1 MCNIDEPLE
10 MPLFVKTNDSLSEE
24 NQDEIIVYDDYKYW
38 IEISNTEGSLN
49 NIERVFLNDEDVEC
63 KISYIDDSTAT
74 IKFIILVF

>member
-1 MCNIDEPLE
+1 MDSYIFKLMCNIDEPLE

-63 KISYIDDSTAT
+63 KISYIDDSS
-74 IKFIILVF
+74 